1 MRRLTAA
8 VVGVVL
14 ASSGVA
20 LAAPYGASGCGLGSV
35 LLGDQKGI
43 IQVLG
48 ATLNGLFAN
57 QSFGITFGTL
67 NCGEASVKGVAQNT
81 KIYIE
86 ANREVVAKDISRG
99 QGDTI
104 IGLAAIA
111 GCRDS
116 SQVGATLQKNYERI
130 FPTAQVE
137 SEQVTHAILE
147 TLREDPALACQQVI

>member
-1 MRRLTAA
+1 MRRLSAA
-8 VVGVVL
+8 VVGIVL
-14 ASSGVA
+14 LSSGAAV
-20 LAAPYGASGCGLGSV
+20 AAPYGTSGCGLGSV

-43 IQVLG
+43 VQVLG

-57 QSFGITFGTL
+57 QTFGITFGTL
-67 NCGEASVKGVAQNT
+67 NCGDAAVKGVAQNT

-116 SQVGATLQKNYERI
+116 AQVGVALQKNYEHI
-130 FPTAQVE
+130 FPSAQVE
-137 SEQVTHAILE
+137 SEQVTHAIIE
-147 TLREDPALACQQVI
+147 TLRADETLACQQVI